1 MTEVEANNFFFPE
14 NLVSRMNSLT
24 GSSPYL
30 SSQSDIK
37 MLNDSSFERNK
48 KNVENYTK
56 IESSRLINIYGSDI
70 YLYLRN
76 IEQNLPSKSF
86 LSKHKI
92 NPNVRTKLIDWMIEV
107 FDAYC
112 SETQT
117 FFICVEIFDNFLS
130 KTKNILNNSHVHLI
144 GIASMFIASKFED
157 LCPIQMYH
165 AKEKIG
171 HNKFSAESI
180 KEKEKEILQN
190 IDFDLIFSTTFDF
203 ISILFYD
210 FYTNNREDITTLN
223 LMKQLKC
230 LENISV
236 FLAKMLNYD
245 EFFSPIR

>member
-92 NPNVRTKLIDWMIEV
+92 NPNVRTKMIDWMIEV

-117 FFICVEIFDNFLS
+117 FFICVVLVS
-130 KTKNILNNSHVHLI
+130 RL
-144 GIASMFIASKFED
+144 
-157 LCPIQMYH
+157 
-165 AKEKIG
+165 
-171 HNKFSAESI
+171 
-180 KEKEKEILQN
+180 
-190 IDFDLIFSTTFDF
+190 F
-203 ISILFYD
+203 ISLNTIL
-210 FYTNNREDITTLN
+210 TLF
-223 LMKQLKC
+223 KLKC
-230 LENISV
+230 NSY
-236 FLAKMLNYD
+236 FL
-245 EFFSPIR
+245 FSYKHLYIYFSIFRTIYYSYTCVIKITI